1 MTTLTYNLKNKNDS
15 SDQFYLDLKNF
26 TNEVLSYPDPLLK
39 EATES
44 MKSVYANKLGF
55 TVRTQSEY
63 LFELLMLGIF
73 WSNYHTMAIPSS
85 QLKLRGLK
93 TLFRMRKRFQ
103 QVKPAID
110 TVRGLLISRLRT
122 KNNNEEKLTLN
133 QKSLDTLL
141 LFLEASGDYWEEAKR
156 LREWQLVI
164 NDLND
169 IDKSI
174 ILQNVLQFA
183 EWFQTQ
189 AAKLLGD
196 YTENVDPFIKQNK
209 SAYNNREDRLLCL
222 RVPNEYHLNM
232 VGAQIMNEA
241 LLADYKSTKNKV
253 VLIPTC
259 MCSISENRCK
269 AKNTDLVRECIGCN
283 KDCNIGRIKQSLQS
297 ESHSVFLI
305 PHSSNFSRFLR
316 RWEGQTDTALIGV
329 ACVPNLIMGGYEM
342 QSLHIPSQCVFLDYC
357 GCQKHW
363 SPAQGIPTNLNLHKL
378 HFVLNQ

>member
-15 SDQFYLDLKNF
+15 SDQFYLDLKSF

-39 EATES
+39 IVTEN
-44 MKSVYANKLGF
+44 MKSVYADKLGF

-73 WSNYHTMAIPSS
+73 WHNYHTMAIPSS
-85 QLKLRGLK
+85 QLKLWGLK

-103 QVKPAID
+103 QIKPAID
-110 TVRGLLISRLRT
+110 IARGLLISTLKE
-122 KNNNEEKLTLN
+122 KNSNEEKLPLN

-156 LREWQLVI
+156 LREWQQVI
-164 NDLND
+164 DELND

-174 ILQNVLQFA
+174 ILKNVSQFA
-183 EWFQTQ
+183 EWFQTL
-189 AAKLLGD
+189 ATRVLGD

-241 LLADYKSTKNKV
+241 LLADYESTKNKV
-253 VLIPTC
+253 MLIPTC
-259 MCSISENRCK
+259 MCNVSENKCK
-269 AKNTDLVRECIGCN
+269 AKNGDLVRECIGCN
-283 KDCNIGRIKQSLQS
+283 KDCNIGRVKQSLRS

-316 RWEGQTDTALIGV
+316 KWEGQTDTALIGV

-363 SPAQGIPTNLNLHKL
+363 SPAQNIPTNLNLNKL
-378 HFVLNQ
+378 HLVLNQ